1 MQGVEIGDAV
11 SAKHHGLA
19 VNDELL
25 VPVLQCRLDDP
36 GKSLRPVVT
45 APRNQPNAI
54 AAALDSQ
61 AVAVI
66 LDLVEP
72 VRAGWNLYSLG
83 GQAEL
88 KRLKHAPKIGLARW
102 NCESQHKGGPAIS
115 TKYPRIV
122 FPNPA
127 IELRA

>member
-1 MQGVEIGDAV
+1 MLARMQGVEIGDAV

-45 APRNQPNAI
+45 APPNQPNAI
-54 AAALDSQ
+54 AVALDAQ

-72 VRAGWNLYSLG
+72 VRAAGTFIPLVDRQNSNALNM
-83 GQAEL
+83 
-88 KRLKHAPKIGLARW
+88 R
-102 NCESQHKGGPAIS
+102 
-115 TKYPRIV
+115 PR
-122 FPNPA
+122 
-127 IELRA
+127 